1 VKKPLLFF
9 CLSILLIFISP
20 LKSAVFPFPQKDNH
34 SVIEKAAQAADP
46 WKKWLEEVKPIMN
59 SLELSTFKKL
69 ETEEDKKRF
78 QDMFWKAR
86 DPNQQKAEN
95 ENEYKREFYRRL
107 EYAKKNYNGG
117 NTDRGKMYVIMGKPF
132 EIKDFSGYQ
141 NLVDCEL
148 WVYQNETRLG
158 LLPFMNLIF
167 FRPRNLGDYQ
177 LFYPGIHT
185 ARDLLDPNTYST
197 MISSNEAFEYVQ
209 TSSSELAQA
218 SLSIIPGEVDP
229 YLGTSLSSSNFALS
243 KIFSLPEKEVRSN
256 YLINFIMPQGSVSVS
271 VSTQR
276 IIGYGNIAVSV
287 NKDITFLNF
296 ALMPQGLHMITS
308 QNDWYKADIRL
319 YIRIE
324 DDEQNAIYQNERK
337 IDLKLAAAK
346 KKEIDE
352 KKIIFHDFIPIIP
365 GDFLARLTFI
375 NKDSE
380 EFFSFEEKINI
391 GEKNLPVLVGFKI
404 NEIKS
409 DGFIS
414 FSMGKYLVFSD
425 PRSIFSQKDS
435 LEGIVMTDSLP
446 EISLNDL
453 EGKNSQLKVEN
464 ISKLENGYKFS
475 QLLTGLPAGE
485 YLLSVK
491 SADGRSFSQNFYIQP
506 SSIDIPKPM
515 AFEKTEPAS
524 AKDNYL
530 FILAQEYLNHGEVG
544 KALEFLYKLPAELFN
559 SATLPVV
566 GRAHY
571 LNHDYS
577 QAIAVL
583 EKEEVEKN
591 YAVLLMLAN
600 STLELKQYKKAVD
613 YLERVRKY
621 NDSAEINYLLAATY
635 LSLGD
640 KDKAK
645 IYYDHIKQL
654 EKKKDSSQ
662 K

>member
-1 VKKPLLFF
+1 MNKILLCFYVF
-9 CLSILLIFISP
+9 ILLICVPS
-20 LKSAVFPFPQKDNH
+20 SQMTVFCFPQKDNP
-34 SVIEKAAQAADP
+34 SAKEKTAQPADP
-46 WKKWLEEVKPIMN
+46 WKKWLEEVAPIMTN
-59 SLELSTFKKL
+59 IELSTFKRL
-69 ETEEDKKRF
+69 ETEEDRKRF

-86 DPNQQKAEN
+86 DPNQQKPEN

-117 NTDRGKMYVIMGKPF
+117 NTDRGKISVIMGKPF

-141 NLVDCEL
+141 NLVDCQL
-148 WVYQNETRLG
+148 WVYQNETRPG

-185 ARDLLDPNTYST
+185 ARDLLDPNTYSIMT
-197 MISSNEAFEYVQ
+197 SPIEAYQYVQ
-209 TSSSELAQA
+209 TSSSELAEA
-218 SLSIIPGEVDP
+218 SLSVIPGEVDP
-229 YLGTSLSSSNFALS
+229 YSGTGLSSSNFALS
-243 KIFSLPEKEVRSN
+243 AIFSLPEKELRRN
-256 YLINFIMPQGSVSVS
+256 YLINFMAPQGSVSVS
-271 VSTQR
+271 VSTQK
-276 IIGYGNIAVSV
+276 IIGYGDIAVSM

-296 ALMPQGLHMITS
+296 ALMPQGLHMIAS
-308 QNDWYKADIRL
+308 PNDWYKADIRL

-324 DDEQNAIYQNERK
+324 DEQQNVIYQDERK
-337 IDLKLAAAK
+337 IDLKLTAAK
-346 KKEIDE
+346 KKEIDDR
-352 KKIIFHDFIPIIP
+352 KIIFHDFIPIIP
-365 GDFLARLTFI
+365 GNFLARVTFI

-380 EFFSFEEKINI
+380 EFFSYEEKIAI
-391 GEKNLPVLVGFKI
+391 PEKNLPVLTGFKV
-404 NEIKS
+404 NEIRS

-414 FSMGKYLVFSD
+414 FSMDKYLVFSD

-435 LEGIVMTDSLP
+435 LEGIVITDSLP
-446 EISLNDL
+446 EISLSNL
-453 EGKNSQLKVEN
+453 EGKNNHLKVEN
-464 ISKLENGYKFS
+464 ISQLENGYKFS
-475 QLLTGLPAGE
+475 QLLAELAAGE

-491 SADGRSFSQNFYIQP
+491 SADGRFFSQNFYLEP

-530 FILAQEYLNHGEVG
+530 FILAQEYLNHGQVG
-544 KALEFLYKLPAELFN
+544 KALEFLHKLPTELLN
-559 SATLPVV
+559 STTLPVI

-571 LNHDYS
+571 LNHDYA

-583 EKEEVEKN
+583 EKEQVEKN

-600 STLELKQYKKAVD
+600 SAIELKQFQKAVD

-621 NDSAEINYLLAATY
+621 VDSAEINYLLAAAY

-640 KDKAK
+640 KDKAM
-645 IYYDHIKQL
+645 IYYDHIKEL
-654 EKKKDSSQ
+654 EKKKNSPQ

>member
-1 VKKPLLFF
+1 VKKLLLFF
-9 CLSILLIFISP
+9 YLSIVLIFIST
-20 LKSAVFPFPQKDNH
+20 LESAVFPFPQEDNH
-34 SVIEKAAQAADP
+34 SVMEKTAKPADP
-46 WKKWLEEVKPIMN
+46 WKKWLEEVKPIMTA
-59 SLELSTFKKL
+59 LELSAFKGL

-86 DPNQQKAEN
+86 DPNQQKPEN

-107 EYAKKNYNGG
+107 EYARENYNGG
-117 NTDRGKMYVIMGKPF
+117 NSDRGKIYIIMGKAF

-141 NLVDCEL
+141 NLVDCQL
-148 WVYQNETRLG
+148 WVYQNENRPG

-185 ARDLLDPNTYST
+185 ARDLLDPNSYST
-197 MISSNEAFEYVQ
+197 MTSPNEAYQYVL

-243 KIFSLPEKEVRSN
+243 KIFSLPEKEMRSN
-256 YLINFIMPQGSVSVS
+256 YLINFIMPKGSVSVS
-271 VSTQR
+271 VSTQK
-276 IIGYGNIAVSV
+276 IIGYGNIAVSL

-296 ALMPQGLHMITS
+296 ALMPQGLHMIAS
-308 QNDWYKADIRL
+308 GNDWYKADIRL

-324 DDEQNAIYQNERK
+324 DEKQNAIYQDERK
-337 IDLKLAAAK
+337 INLKLVAAK
-346 KKEIDE
+346 KKEIDDR
-352 KKIIFHDFIPIIP
+352 KIIFHDFIPIIP

-380 EFFSFEEKINI
+380 EFFTFEEKISI
-391 GEKNLPVLVGFKI
+391 PEKNLPVLAGFKV
-404 NEIKS
+404 NEIQS
-409 DGFIS
+409 NGFIS
-414 FSMGKYLVFSD
+414 FCMDRYLVFSD

-446 EISLNDL
+446 EISLSNL
-453 EGKNSQLKVEN
+453 GGKNDHLKVEN

-475 QLLTGLPAGE
+475 QPLTELPAGE
-485 YLLSVK
+485 YLLSVR
-491 SADGRSFSQNFYIQP
+491 SADGRSYSQNLYLQP

-530 FILAQEYLNHGEVG
+530 FILAQEYLNQGQVG
-544 KALEFLYKLPAELFN
+544 KALEFLYRLPAELHN
-559 SATLPVV
+559 SATLPVI

-571 LNHDYS
+571 LNHDYA
-577 QAIAVL
+577 QALAVL
-583 EKEEVEKN
+583 EREEVEKN

-600 STLELKQYKKAVD
+600 SAIELRQFQKAVN

-621 NDSAEINYLLAATY
+621 NDSAEINYLLAAAY

-640 KDKAK
+640 KEKAK
-645 IYYDHIKQL
+645 IYYDHIKLL